1 MLYAKIVILIL
12 LTLAFALIA
21 LYDDELFCEGGVIFT
36 WNGMHIAD
44 RWIRYD
50 SETWQEFEKL
60 ALKYAVTSFNITV
73 PLTLAYRFLTL
84 GVYFL
89 GAGCALV
96 ALFMETDSRDLARI
110 AFGFTFVGVLLI
122 FSAVITFETFWVQ
135 IQTTASQMFYFFI
148 ANGDHPNQVLSMC
161 RDVFILKI
169 AACVGFLAISAFVY
183 AIRMGSICGLTDTHN
198 TTPDDDDKLL
208 TVAN

>member
-1 MLYAKIVILIL
+1 MLYAKIIILIL
-12 LTLAFALIA
+12 LTLVFALIA

-36 WNGMHIAD
+36 WNGVHIAD

-50 SETWQEFEKL
+50 SDTWQEFEKL
-60 ALKYAVTSFNITV
+60 ALKYAITSYNITI

-96 ALFMETDSRDLARI
+96 ALFIEIDSRHIARL
-110 AFGFTFVGVLLI
+110 AFGFTFVGVFLI
-122 FSAVITFETFWVQ
+122 FSSVITFETYWFQ
-135 IQTTASQMFYFFI
+135 IQTTATKMFYFFI
-148 ANGDHPNQVLSMC
+148 ANGDHRDPILSMC
-161 RDVFILKI
+161 RDAIILKI

-183 AIRMGSICGLTDTHN
+183 ALRMGLICGFTDTHN
-198 TTPDDDDKLL
+198 TPLNDDDQLL
-208 TVAN
+208 TMAN